1 MAHVTVSRHHRIRNI
16 SEEVGGDIVR
26 GVGRRGQTV
35 VGLDFFR
42 EREERV

>member
-1 MAHVTVSRHHRIRNI
+1 MAHVSLIRHHRVRNR
-16 SEEVGGDIVR
+16 SEDVGGDIVR